1 MMFQCNQ
8 TFSWVYKQ
16 SCIFIEFALMMIF
29 LIQLGPIELCI
40 EIEVRRRLSDGV
52 PLPPYSTAFTLFY

>member
-8 TFSWVYKQ
+8 TFSWVDKQ

-52 PLPPYSTAFTLFY
+52 PLPP